1 MANLSEYLKET
12 RAEMKHVTWPTR
24 SQAIYYTI
32 VVILISLGT
41 AAYLGLLDYVFSLIV
56 QKFI

>member
-1 MANLSEYLKET
+1 MANLSDYLKET

-24 SQAIYYTI
+24 SQAIYYTV

-41 AAYLGLLDYVFSLIV
+41 ALYLGLLDYIFSLIV

>member
-24 SQAIYYTI
+24 SQAIYYTV

-41 AAYLGLLDYVFSLIV
+41 AAYLGLLDYAFSLIV